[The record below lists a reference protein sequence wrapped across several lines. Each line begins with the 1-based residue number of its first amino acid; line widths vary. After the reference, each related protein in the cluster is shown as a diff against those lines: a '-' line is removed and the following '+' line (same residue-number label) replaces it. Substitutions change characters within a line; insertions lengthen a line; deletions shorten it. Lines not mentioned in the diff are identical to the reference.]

1 MSFLVDMIGNAMVSL
16 RSKLQQKNERD
27 DEVEERC
34 NTWLFDCAT
43 SSTSG
48 IFGES
53 KLELC
58 AMAADSECLQI
69 FDRRA
74 ATQRWGCVNSA
85 DRACEGA
92 PSNAIFAVAK
102 GHHSSACFSADGY
115 GEKFADFEALSS
127 QGVFAGTA
135 SFLGAGLVMVYLAR
149 KASTWRIRQQPAAVM
164 LVETDMGQ
172 HGVNGV
178 DGTPGRRTA
187 KEGGDAVVEPDQVQ
201 NTKAIDLGPRSTSTS
216 TSNNDN
222 NNNKSSV
229 CPKPQAV
236 STGEPGDGTAEAG
249 GGEGNH
255 PTGGGRIGENHK
267 LELMAGE
274 ELQAGSQMPQR
285 LVSEGEKR
293 KPRRWCMEDM
303 VSAEDDGRG
312 KMIGSGSFCEVLK
325 IVMAN
330 GVSIAVKAMYRWRQ
344 DLGSQ
349 DKFIDR
355 EIAILQ
361 ECNVHPYVVDIFGYI
376 RTTERVLIIMPMA
389 MTDLKTML
397 KVKPFSNLETQHF
410 IRQLLSAL
418 EFLHSRHIV
427 QRDIKPH
434 NLLLPDGSGVGGAP
448 GKKLL
453 LADFGLSKKLSDE
466 HGFLTDVVGT
476 KPYMAPELL
485 RSDDADLK
493 YGKKV
498 DVWAAGVVTH
508 ELLACVTPFRH
519 GEVANV
525 SGLTND
531 ATDENGVQE
540 AKGDRTTPAGTKTR
554 EQLEDDIAYEAEKNN
569 IREGRAIYDSSLV
582 SVECLRFLKQLLQVD
597 DSKRPSAREAADH
610 PWLGGP
616 EQAAAMRAS
625 VSAEVEAREA
635 AEKAEKDSL
644 VRRLRRG
651 PRMQKTAMNAAA
663 AAAAAPVPPSAR
675 VGSTDSG
682 R

>member
-1 MSFLVDMIGNAMVSL
+1 
-16 RSKLQQKNERD
+16 
-27 DEVEERC
+27 
-34 NTWLFDCAT
+34 
-43 SSTSG
+43 
-48 IFGES
+48 
-53 KLELC
+53 
-58 AMAADSECLQI
+58 
-69 FDRRA
+69 
-74 ATQRWGCVNSA
+74 
-85 DRACEGA
+85 
-92 PSNAIFAVAK
+92 
-102 GHHSSACFSADGY
+102 CFSVDGY
-115 GEKFADFEALSS
+115 GAKFADFEALPS
-127 QGVFAGTA
+127 QFVLAGTA
-135 SFLGAGLVMVYLAR
+135 SFLGAGLVLVYLAW
-149 KASTWRIRQQPAAVM
+149 KASMWRFRQQPTAAM
-164 LVETDMGQ
+164 LAETDMGQ
-172 HGVNGV
+172 RGENGV
-178 DGTPGRRTA
+178 DGTPGVCPA
-187 KEGGDAVVEPDQVQ
+187 QKGGDAVVEQDQVQ
-201 NTKAIDLGPRSTSTS
+201 NTTKAIDLGPRSTNTS
-216 TSNNDN
+216 NSKSNNSNND
-222 NNNKSSV
+222 SSV
-229 CPKPQAV
+229 CPKPHAV
-236 STGEPGDGTAEAG
+236 STGERGDGAIETG

-255 PTGGGRIGENHK
+255 PNGGGGIGGYHR

-274 ELQAGSQMPQR
+274 ELEAGSQIPQR
-285 LVSEGEKR
+285 LVSEGEKG

-325 IVMAN
+325 IAMAN
-330 GVSIAVKAMYRWRQ
+330 DVSIAVKAMCRWRQ
-344 DLGSQ
+344 HLGSQ

-397 KVKPFSNLETQHF
+397 KVKPFTNLETQHF

-418 EFLHSRHIV
+418 EFLHSRDIV

-434 NLLLPDGSGVGGAP
+434 NLLLPDESGVGGASR
-448 GKKLL
+448 KKLL

-519 GEVANV
+519 GGVANE
-525 SGLTND
+525 SGLTID
-531 ATDENGVQE
+531 ATGENGVQE
-540 AKGDRTTPAGTKTR
+540 VKGDYATPAGTKTR

-582 SVECLRFLKQLLQVD
+582 SVECLGFLKQLLQVD
-597 DSKRPSAREAADH
+597 DSRRPSAREAADH

-625 VSAEVEAREA
+625 VSDEVEARAA

-644 VRRLRRG
+644 VRRVRRR
-651 PRMQKTAMNAAA
+651 PRMQKTVMNAAA

-675 VGSTDSG
+675 VGLTDSG